1 MLDFI
6 AVIHAGGLVLYQ
18 QYCVPSS
25 EKTKIMKELKKFIED
40 VFLSQKEETKKKIGN
55 HIFEYKFDRD
65 TNLLYLIVYLEQFS
79 NPKNSD
85 ILDLFS
91 QLYNDKYYTRGKGDK
106 RVNLVSL
113 LEHKEELNDDFK
125 TILDTIDFTE
135 TTKINNE
142 EKLVI
147 ENKLKKQ
154 KEEKK
159 NTDKKKQNS
168 RTWDPALSSSTNTKN
183 KKKIEE
189 MVNYSKFEDEDAK
202 LAKFKNQYLGTED
215 ELTDSFVI
223 VSSDDED
230 DSSNTK
236 SVFSLFKKSI
246 SSFTTGGELKEADL
260 DKCLHDFANAL
271 YTKNVA
277 MDIAEE
283 ICASLKY
290 KLLKEKSK
298 LLTSTKTIVKNALK
312 ESITKILTP
321 KRHIDLLSMALKKK
335 EEGRPFIITF
345 IGVNGVGKS
354 TNLAKVAYMFKNNG
368 FSVMLAAC
376 DNFRAGAVEQIKT
389 HGRCLEVPVFERGYK
404 DDAADIA
411 RDAIREANAKK
422 IDVILI
428 DTAGRMQD
436 NAPLMNSLARLVNI
450 NSPDV
455 VLFICEALAGGDL
468 IDQVTKF
475 NQSLKDMSSNLLK
488 GNNSGLEGEGREID
502 GIILSKFDTVDD
514 KVGATLS
521 LTYSTGK
528 PIVFIGTGQK
538 YHHLKK
544 LNVDMIVKML
554 LK

>member
-6 AVIHAGGLVLYQ
+6 SVIHAGGLILYQ
-18 QYCVPSS
+18 QYCVPTS
-25 EKTKIMKELKKFIED
+25 ERVKIMKELKKFIED
-40 VFLSQKEETKKKIGN
+40 VFLSQKEESKKKIGN
-55 HIFEYKFDRD
+55 HIFEYKFDRS
-65 TNLLYLIVYLEQFS
+65 TKLLYLIVYLEQFA

-91 QLYNDKYYTRGKGDK
+91 KLYYDKYYARGRGEK

-113 LEHKEELNDDFK
+113 LEFKEELNDDFK
-125 TILDTIDFTE
+125 TLLDTIDFSE
-135 TTKINNE
+135 TAKIDKE
-142 EKLVI
+142 EKDKI
-147 ENKLKKQ
+147 TNKLNKK

-159 NTDKKKQNS
+159 QAEKKKENS
-168 RTWDPALSSSTNTKN
+168 RTWDPAFSTSTKN
-183 KKKIEE
+183 LKKIDQ
-189 MVNYSKFEDEDAK
+189 MVNYSKKEDEEEK
-202 LAKFKNQYLGTED
+202 LARYKEQYLGEED
-215 ELTDSFVI
+215 DVTDSFVI

-230 DSSNTK
+230 DSNPNK

-260 DKCLHDFANAL
+260 DKCLQDFSNAL

-277 MDIAEE
+277 MDISEE
-283 ICASLKY
+283 ICSSLKY
-290 KLLKEKSK
+290 KLLKEKSQ

-335 EEGRPFIITF
+335 EEGRPFVITF

-389 HGRCLEVPVFERGYK
+389 HGRCLEVPVFDRGYK
-404 DDAADIA
+404 EDAADIA

-475 NQSLKDMSSNLLK
+475 NQSLKEMSSNLLK
-488 GNNSGLEGEGREID
+488 GNDKGLEGEGREID